1 MSSLCNHDKHESFPI
16 VGLKNQ
22 LRKNNFLHCLQESKT
37 KFYSRPCI
45 VWLRRGSKVWT
56 VYISLIISLKPL
68 GFSILINMRSTYN
81 SIIPVC
87 TIFFRGSPIFVGLR
101 CMNNASGYFGSPIP
115 KKKVENIQTIFKT
128 NNYIKNTLL
137 IFTYYIDSHD
147 LPIDVIKG
155 HCVSTTW
162 SPLVRASISNVTPM
176 NIDSLTHCV

>member
-1 MSSLCNHDKHESFPI
+1 
-16 VGLKNQ
+16 
-22 LRKNNFLHCLQESKT
+22 
-37 KFYSRPCI
+37 
-45 VWLRRGSKVWT
+45 
-56 VYISLIISLKPL
+56 
-68 GFSILINMRSTYN
+68 MRSTYN

-115 KKKVENIQTIFKT
+115 KKKVEKIQTIFNT
-128 NNYIKNTLL
+128 NNLKNTLL

-176 NIDSLTHCV
+176 NIDSLMNGV

>member
-1 MSSLCNHDKHESFPI
+1 MSSLCNHDKHEIFPI

-56 VYISLIISLKPL
+56 FYIAFIISLKPW
-68 GFSILINMRSTYN
+68 GFSILINMRSAYN

-101 CMNNASGYFGSPIP
+101 CMNNAFGYFGSPIP
-115 KKKVENIQTIFKT
+115 KKKVENIQTIFNT
-128 NNYIKNTLL
+128 NNYIERSFTANINILYRFTW
-137 IFTYYIDSHD
+137 FTYRCHQRPLRLYHM
-147 LPIDVIKG
+147 
-155 HCVSTTW
+155 VSIGQ
-162 SPLVRASISNVTPM
+162 S
-176 NIDSLTHCV
+176 